1 MDFFNKIGDIANK
14 TYKKTSQKT
23 GEIAKEAKLKMKMND
38 NKSKI
43 NNLYEEIGKI
53 VYQKYLN
60 NEEVKINEDLNTYLN
75 QIDELSK
82 EIETY
87 QEDILKIKNKRICE
101 NCYSEINLDAKYCP
115 HCGFEQKEE
124 KVEDIKENETSDEET
139 KEIEI
144 IEDNDDENNKKSD

>member
-14 TYKKTSQKT
+14 TYRKTSQKT

-75 QIDELSK
+75 QINELSK

-124 KVEDIKENETSDEET
+124 KVEDIKENETSDEGT

>member
-23 GEIAKEAKLKMKMND
+23 GEIAKEAKLKMKMSD

-43 NNLYEEIGKI
+43 NNLYGEIGKI

-60 NEEVKINEDLNTYLN
+60 KEEVNISEDLNTYLN

-82 EIETY
+82 EIETC

-101 NCYSEINLDAKYCP
+101 NCYAEINLDAKYCP

-124 KVEDIKENETSDEET
+124 QVEDIKENNTFDEDA

-144 IEDNDDENNKKSD
+144 IEENDENKK

>member
-87 QEDILKIKNKRICE
+87 QEDILKIKNKSTY
-101 NCYSEINLDAKYCP
+101 NS
-115 HCGFEQKEE
+115 
-124 KVEDIKENETSDEET
+124 
-139 KEIEI
+139 
-144 IEDNDDENNKKSD
+144 

>member
-124 KVEDIKENETSDEET
+124 KVEDIKENETSDEDA

-144 IEDNDDENNKKSD
+144 VEEDNDKE